1 MRLFATFCYIAAV
14 YYCAMAIQ
22 TMRTGVATPLR
33 GDTTV
38 LHRRDDP
45 NSSYGKFLFAR
56 WLLAGGLVATGLVM
70 SSVAGKF
77 EKLEDETPTK

>member
-1 MRLFATFCYIAAV
+1 MRLFAIFCHIAAL

-22 TMRTGVATPLR
+22 TMRTGVATPMR
-33 GDTTV
+33 GDTSI
-38 LHRRDDP
+38 LHRKDDP

-56 WLLAGGLVATGLVM
+56 WLLAGGLVATGFVM

-77 EKLEDETPTK
+77 EKLEDEPPQK